1 VYELPTDEPLNLP
14 TDYLDLPTVESVGK
28 VRVSAEFDVNP
39 EWRYEWA
46 TRSSGGIQFCR
57 RGDGKGMYYVGPRS
71 KPEEWKI
78 YSPAFREWIANGKPR
93 RKPTHKAKN
102 RSKDVLGTGKPTD
115 EGLGREAP
123 DHRSRRSGISLNIVS
138 IEPLAKK
145 PRGSLVAD
153 GANFCRRS
161 ATVGEK

>member
-1 VYELPTDEPLNLP
+1 LPTD
-14 TDYLDLPTVESVGK
+14 DFDLPTEYEDLPTLLFGLPTIETVGK
-28 VRVSAEFDVNP
+28 VKVSAEFDVSP

-78 YSPAFREWIANGKPR
+78 YAAAFQEWVADGRKR

-102 RSKDVLGTGKPTD
+102 RGKDVLGAGKPTD
-115 EGLGREAP
+115 EGLGRQAP
-123 DHRSRRSGISLNIVS
+123 DDRSRRSGVPINIVS

-145 PRGSLVAD
+145 
-153 GANFCRRS
+153 
-161 ATVGEK
+161 